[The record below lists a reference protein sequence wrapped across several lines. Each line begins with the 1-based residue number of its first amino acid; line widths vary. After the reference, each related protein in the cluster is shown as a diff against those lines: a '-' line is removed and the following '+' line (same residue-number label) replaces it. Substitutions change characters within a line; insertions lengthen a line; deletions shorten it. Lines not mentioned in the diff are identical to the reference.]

1 MEGCCREGLL
11 VNLVYYPVYTLG
23 PGKRLGIWVQG
34 CSIRCKG
41 CMAPHTW
48 EFDPKSA
55 MSFEE
60 IKRYLAGCGTGAL
73 TVSGG
78 EPFDQ
83 PEGLLQLLTLARKHH
98 FEDILVYTGYTHE
111 LLTQKYPHI
120 LRHVDVLVDGS
131 FQEGL
136 ESELIWRGSANQR
149 MVILTKNHQM
159 VEKYRLY
166 ARKRKDRKL
175 QIVERGVKIYII
187 GIPYQRDV
195 GAMSCGE
202 VRE

>member
-11 VNLVYYPVYTLG
+11 VNLIHYPVYTLG

-60 IKRYLAGCGTGAL
+60 IEQYLAGCSTRAL

-98 FEDILVYTGYTHE
+98 FEDILVYTGYTYE
-111 LLTQKYPHI
+111 LLAQKYPHI
-120 LRHVDVLVDGS
+120 LRHVDVLVDGP

-149 MVILTKNHQM
+149 MVVLTENPQM

-166 ARKRKDRKL
+166 ARKKKDRRL
-175 QIVERGVKIYII
+175 QIVERGTVIHII
-187 GIPYQRDV
+187 GIPYQKDV
-195 GAMSCGE
+195 GAMSCEG
-202 VRE
+202 VTK